1 MFPSLLNLSRSQ
13 YTAPRL
19 RENSRVYISLGCICF
34 YPFVL
39 FLNEKGSHVFVCLFV
54 CVSIDLFVGLIVC
67 DLFVF

>member
-34 YPFVL
+34 YSFVL
-39 FLNEKGSHVFVCLFV
+39 FLNEKGIHVFVCVF
-54 CVSIDLFVGLIVC
+54 IDLFVCLIVC